1 MRRRTLLT
9 TPLLA
14 VPVLASPMLA
24 SLARPALAQRPA
36 SGARTLRFVPQSD
49 LSSIDPLWS
58 VATVSV
64 THGYM
69 VWDTLFGLDQ
79 ALQPQPQ
86 MCERAE
92 TSPDGLTWT
101 FTLRPGLVFQDNE
114 PVRPADCI
122 ASLQRYMQK
131 DPFMQ
136 ALGALVQETRP
147 LDDRRWTMRLSRPF
161 RQTLFAIALRNVF
174 IMPERIAQTPPA
186 TQFKEVVG
194 SGPYRFLPDEW
205 QAGAHAGY
213 ARFDKYAPRSEPPV
227 LFTGGK
233 VANFDKVDWI
243 VQPDPA
249 TAAAALQRGEVDLVE
264 RPLLDL
270 VPMLSRS
277 PGVRTA
283 ELDSFGALGMLRFN
297 QLQPPFDN
305 PRLRQALLP
314 GLDQAE
320 VVTAA
325 VGDMKQFGTSPVGFF
340 SAGSPMATLD
350 GLDALTGPR
359 DMARAKRLVAESGYK
374 GERVV
379 MVAPSDLPQI
389 MAMSQVVQDQL
400 QRMGLNIDFQ
410 PTDWGTMLSRLTK
423 RDPVEQGGWS
433 CFCVT
438 WAGLSVATPGSSYP
452 LRGNGAAAWNG
463 WPTDPKLEALRDRW
477 LDAADVP
484 AGQAVCRE
492 MQQQAMQSLPF
503 VPLGQW
509 TQPAAFTGKV
519 TGLLPSPF
527 MLFWNARKSG

>member
-1 MRRRTLLT
+1 MRRRTLLAAAT
-9 TPLLA
+9 VPLLG
-14 VPVLASPMLA
+14 
-24 SLARPALAQRPA
+24 SLPRPAPAQDTA
-36 SGARTLRFVPQSD
+36 AGARTLRFVPQSD

-69 VWDTLFGLDQ
+69 VWDTLFGLDLD
-79 ALQPQPQ
+79 LQPRPQ

-92 TSPDGLTWT
+92 VSADGRTWT
-101 FTLRPGLVFQDNE
+101 FVLRPGLVFHDNE
-114 PVRPADCI
+114 PVRPTDCI

-136 ALGALVQETRP
+136 ALGALVTDTRP
-147 LDDRRWTMRLSRPF
+147 LDDLRWTMTLAKPF
-161 RQTLFAIALRNVF
+161 RQALFAIALRNVF
-174 IMPERIAQTPPA
+174 IMPERIAKTPPS
-186 TQFKEVVG
+186 TQFKEVIG
-194 SGPYRFLPDEW
+194 SGPYRFLADEW

-213 ARFDKYAPRSEPPV
+213 ARFDKYVPRSEPPA

-249 TAAAALQRGEVDLVE
+249 TAAAALQRGEVDLIE

-270 VPMLSRS
+270 MPMLSKS
-277 PGVRTA
+277 AGIKTA
-283 ELDSFGALGMLRFN
+283 ELDTFGALAILRFN

-305 PRLRQALLP
+305 PKLRQALLP
-314 GLDQAE
+314 GIDQSD

-325 VGDMKQFGTSPVGFF
+325 VGDLRQYGTYPVGFF

-350 GLDALTGPR
+350 GMDVLTGKR
-359 DMARAKRLVAESGYK
+359 DVARAKRLVAESGYK

-379 MVAPSDLPQI
+379 MIAPSDLPQV

-400 QRMGLNIDFQ
+400 QHMGLNVDFQ
-410 PTDWGTMLSRLTK
+410 ATDWGTMLSRLTK
-423 RDPVEQGGWS
+423 KEPVEQEGWS

-452 LRGNGAAAWNG
+452 LRGNGTAGWNG
-463 WPTDPKLEALRDRW
+463 WPTDPTLEALRQQW
-477 LDAADVP
+477 LDAPDTQA
-484 AGQAVCRE
+484 AQAVCKQ
-492 MQQQAMQSLPF
+492 MQEQALRSLPYI
-503 VPLGQW
+503 PLGQW
-509 TQPAAFTGKV
+509 TQPAAFSDKV
-519 TGLLPSPF
+519 TGLLQSPF
-527 MLFWNARKSG
+527 TLFWGAKKAS